1 MPPTADPAADLLPH
15 EIAGPVWYLPYPLPV
30 MVGAALVLLALLL
43 LAVWLFVRWRRRR
56 GRRILTAREKALA
69 ALTDA
74 QARAQGASPYEF
86 SIEVCDVLR
95 SFLGTEHH
103 LPATTQTSYEFLQT
117 ARNSGIFNTDRIAR
131 LTRFLDKADAIKFAR
146 ADATGQDNA
155 ELVAL
160 AEDLVKGEV
169 SDAVAA

>member
-1 MPPTADPAADLLPH
+1 MPPADANADLLPH

-30 MVGAALVLLALLL
+30 MIAGGVLLL
-43 LAVWLFVRWRRRR
+43 LALALGIWVFVRWRRRKA
-56 GRRILTAREKALA
+56 RRILTARERALA
-69 ALTDA
+69 AIA
-74 QARAQGASPYEF
+74 AARARAEETAPYEF

-95 SFLGTEHH
+95 SFLGSEHQ

-117 ARNSGIFNTDRIAR
+117 ARGSALFDADRLAR

-146 ADATGQDNA
+146 ADATARDND
-155 ELVAL
+155 ELAVL

-169 SDAVAA
+169 PDAVAA

>member
-1 MPPTADPAADLLPH
+1 MPPADANADLLPH

-30 MVGAALVLLALLL
+30 MIAGGVLLLVALALVIWA
-43 LAVWLFVRWRRRR
+43 FVRWRRRKAQ
-56 GRRILTAREKALA
+56 RILTARERALA
-69 ALTDA
+69 AIA
-74 QARAQGASPYEF
+74 AARARAEQTAPYEF

-95 SFLGTEHH
+95 SFLGSEHH

-117 ARNSGIFNTDRIAR
+117 ARGSALFDADRLAR

-146 ADATGQDNA
+146 ADATAQDND
-155 ELVAL
+155 ELAVL

-169 SDAVAA
+169 PDAVAA